1 MKKLTLVVLLF
12 TMSIS
17 YSQKKSNGTVYINH
31 PAINVVDAYTKT
43 VNSGDLD
50 KLDAFFADDFKAYN
64 STTDNQYSKGTDKTA
79 FVKRIKS
86 WRENIDY
93 FAITPANGA
102 YPDAIEYK
110 DDAQKDVV
118 WVQCWDEVKGVHKKT
133 GVKINMNLH
142 RLFVINKANKIKTI
156 FIYDNPQVFD
166 EIDDSFTERTNGTI
180 YNHHQNI
187 NNVKNM
193 LFAFENKDLN
203 KSYSY
208 FADKAMFSDVNS
220 MDNKSISLDEQKAI
234 DKKIMDAYDF
244 VGLEVVG
251 YPDYMHYE
259 LGDSGVVYSWWTWHV
274 IRKSDKKEIAL
285 HVHYQHNMNK
295 EGKITREMAYYN
307 AALLK

>member
-79 FVKRIKS
+79 FLKRIKS

-156 FIYDNPQVFD
+156 FIYDNP
-166 EIDDSFTERTNGTI
+166 
-180 YNHHQNI
+180 
-187 NNVKNM
+187 
-193 LFAFENKDLN
+193 
-203 KSYSY
+203 
-208 FADKAMFSDVNS
+208 
-220 MDNKSISLDEQKAI
+220 
-234 DKKIMDAYDF
+234 
-244 VGLEVVG
+244 
-251 YPDYMHYE
+251 
-259 LGDSGVVYSWWTWHV
+259 
-274 IRKSDKKEIAL
+274 
-285 HVHYQHNMNK
+285 
-295 EGKITREMAYYN
+295 
-307 AALLK
+307 